1 MPIHIPT
8 DIIHLYNSPISTGGN
23 SAGNGA
29 PGINNGAITDNAHI
43 DFHPTATATAGDV
56 HTDTGNHVYN
66 VDQSV
71 SADTTAYQGA
81 NVVYADM
88 SQNVLAGVGGSGGSD
103 STAYSGDVH
112 LHA

>member
-29 PGINNGAITDNAHI
+29 PGTNNGAIIDNAHI
-43 DFHPTATATAGDV
+43 DFQPTATATAGDV

-71 SADTTAYQGA
+71 SADTTAWPTSFMRTCPRTCTRA
-81 NVVYADM
+81 SVEAAAAIAPPIAATCTCMPD
-88 SQNVLAGVGGSGGSD
+88 
-103 STAYSGDVH
+103 
-112 LHA
+112 